1 MKKYLL
7 GIFAVVL
14 AIGFSAFTSPKK
26 STAVFTGEKW
36 FHFVGDATNSGDLA
50 DPDMYELDGTGSSNT
65 ICADDEALYRCEI
78 LIKPQVGGTKPDLDN
93 FDPIAEVTR
102 ETPE

>member
-14 AIGFSAFTSPKK
+14 ALGFSAFTSPKK
-26 STAVFTGEKW
+26 SAAVLTGEKW
-36 FHFVGDATNSGDLA
+36 FHFVGDATDAGDLA
-50 DPDMYELDGTGSSNT
+50 NPNMYVLDGTGSTNT
-65 ICADDEALYRCEI
+65 ICEEDDLDYRCEI
-78 LIKPQVGGTKPDLDN
+78 LIKPQAGGTKPDLDN

-102 ETPE
+102 STPE